1 MAAFS
6 RFCLKSPAEHLKELI
21 KYSVISWQEMNIAGI
36 LKAEVLGGLDTGKGA
51 TESDHKSK
59 FIYILDI
66 NFSAQSINPDFK
78 YLKLLVV
85 SPRTKLNVEVE

>member
-6 RFCLKSPAEHLKELI
+6 RFCPKSPAEHLKELI

-59 FIYILDI
+59 FIHILDI

-78 YLKLLVV
+78 YFKIVGCK
-85 SPRTKLNVEVE
+85 SKDKAQC